1 MATEHQHWL
10 EQGEI
15 YALGVLDGQELNA
28 FEAHLSSGCAIC
40 QAYVNETRESLR
52 LLHGALR
59 PMAPPPALKAKV
71 LEQVAPQRIS
81 RSREENVERWS
92 WRWWFVPVGSLAAAA
107 IAFIL
112 IANLM
117 NNRSELAR
125 LKSQLAALQT
135 ESAQKDQLLAFLSA
149 REVRAIELTG
159 LAAAPE
165 AKAKLFWNPV
175 TRRGLLITFG
185 LPKPSADKAYELW
198 GIAGSEPVPA
208 GVFSVDERG
217 QTQFPLPELA
227 AALNFDK
234 FAVTLEPA
242 GGVAKPSGPMV
253 LLGSL

>member
-1 MATEHQHWL
+1 MATDHENWV

-15 YALGVLDGQELNA
+15 YALGALEGEELKA
-28 FEAHLSSGCAIC
+28 LEAHLASGCAIC
-40 QAYVNETRESLR
+40 NTRIRETRETLNQLHRSLETITPR
-52 LLHGALR
+52 A
-59 PMAPPPALKAKV
+59 AVKAKV
-71 LEQVAPQRIS
+71 LARVMPQPPPAATES
-81 RSREENVERWS
+81 SS
-92 WRWWFVPVGSLAAAA
+92 GGFGWRWWMVGAGSFAAAA

-117 NNRSELAR
+117 DNRSELAR
-125 LKSQLAALQT
+125 LKSQLAALQS
-135 ESAQKDQLLAFLSA
+135 ESAQKDQLIAFFSA

-227 AALNFDK
+227 AGLNFDK